1 LAEVLAVRLTPRGG
15 RDAVDGWALDADG
28 RPYLKVRVASPPVDG
43 AANAALL
50 AFLAKTLKIPALGGE
65 VDLRRNRAGQAAG
78 TGRRD
83 ARDLARLSAHVPE
96 ARMGQIMPQALQGS
110 GFGARWRRATSSQPI
125 DGPAFFHFHLTLRD

>member
-50 AFLAKTLKIPALGGE
+50 AFLAKALKVPRSAVRL
-65 VDLRRNRAGQAAG
+65 AAG
-78 TGRRD
+78 DT
-83 ARDLARLSAHVPE
+83 ARLKRLELDGVTAEDLART
-96 ARMGQIMPQALQGS
+96 
-110 GFGARWRRATSSQPI
+110 FGPRP
-125 DGPAFFHFHLTLRD
+125 